1 MAELP
6 SNGDSKWLDVAERP
20 TVSHLR
26 EIVPDLVCATVSAF
40 TTSFWEVSIPDKM
53 LKQFSMNFNGIKV
66 CSRKPITHMPNYP
79 HTRLP
84 TVNQGSSDL

>member
-6 SNGDSKWLDVAERP
+6 STRDPEWLDMAEWP

-26 EIVPDLVCATVSAF
+26 EIIPDLVWGNVSAF

-53 LKQFSMNFNGIKV
+53 LKQFSVNFNGIKV

-84 TVNQGSSDL
+84 TVNQGSTDL